1 MSNERWEKGK
11 RVFLETKGS
20 ASDPSSCAEHIGG
33 VCAALTGAEP
43 GDGDV
48 ARDARRRHGI
58 SVREAADRRQAITS
72 RPDADRRTERVPPEG
87 RDPKTPPSP
96 SVANRSALFAG
107 TQVERRTYS
116 PEVNASLSCFYFWTG
131 RFEWTV
137 LQDRC
142 GY

>member
-58 SVREAADRRQAITS
+58 SVREAVDRRQAITS
-72 RPDADRRTERVPPEG
+72 RPDVDKRTERVLPEG
-87 RDPKTPPSP
+87 RDPKIPHPITMRSGWVG
-96 SVANRSALFAG
+96 SAHRSASTQQCDLFLK
-107 TQVERRTYS
+107 
-116 PEVNASLSCFYFWTG
+116 VNATIFLWRKVNSAVC
-131 RFEWTV
+131 RADV
-137 LQDRC
+137 V
-142 GY
+142 